1 MQNDPLVYIVDD
13 DPMARQRIVELV
25 AARGVRTESYATAE
39 EFLERFDR
47 RRAGCLILDLRL
59 PGIDAIELQRQLIE
73 QGIRL
78 PVVVIT
84 AYADIRSAVEAMRT
98 GAITFLEK
106 PLNDEELWENIC
118 RGLERH
124 RRECER
130 SARTAELRRRY
141 AELSTRERRVME
153 MVVAGKL
160 NKSIAAELEI
170 SLRTVELCRASV
182 FRKMGVESLVDLV
195 RAHLELFGHQSA
207 AGAAPESGA
216 PADQSAELARAAGAD
231 SGQRAQPADSADSPG
246 AWANGQPRPRRR
258 PNC

>member
-1 MQNDPLVYIVDD
+1 MQEDPLVYVVDD

-25 AARGVRTESYATAE
+25 AARGVRAESYRTAE

-59 PGIDAIELQRQLIE
+59 PGISAIELQRQLIDE
-73 QGIRL
+73 GIRL

-84 AYADIRSAVEAMRT
+84 AYADIRSAVEAMRS

-106 PLNDEELWENIC
+106 PLDDEELWDNIC

-124 RRECER
+124 RREHER
-130 SARTAELRRRY
+130 SARKADLRRRY
-141 AELSTRERRVME
+141 AELSARERRVLE

-160 NKSIAAELEI
+160 NKSIAAELGV

-182 FRKMGVESLVDLV
+182 FRKMGVESLVELV
-195 RAHLELFGHQSA
+195 RAAIELGSPRGDG
-207 AGAAPESGA
+207 GASSA
-216 PADQSAELARAAGAD
+216 PADRSAKAD
-231 SGQRAQPADSADSPG
+231 PTECAETAE
-246 AWANGQPRPRRR
+246 
-258 PNC
+258 